1 MITASHEAPSRASFI
16 LASQG
21 DNIKISTIGSRA
33 WLIEAPGDFDL
44 PAQRRI
50 WSLAVALR
58 ARNDIESLIPGVTN
72 LLVLFRQ
79 TPADYDATFALLVAA
94 WEQAQAVHP
103 QGKLIEIPV
112 IYGGQYATDLDAVCQ
127 HTGLS
132 PREVIHRHSEGCYT
146 VFSLGSAP
154 GFGYLHGLD
163 PSLATPRKKVP
174 SLNMLKGTVTIGG
187 AQTGISALTGP
198 NGWNAIGFAELT
210 LFDPQAENPALM
222 APGDSVRFLPERI
235 EL

>member
-58 ARNDIESLIPGVTN
+58 ARDDIESLIPGVTN

-112 IYGGQYATDLDAVCQ
+112 IYGGEHATDLDAVCQ

-132 PREVIHRHSEGCYT
+132 PREVIRRHSEGCYT
-146 VFSLGSAP
+146 VISLGSAP

>member
-1 MITASHEAPSRASFI
+1 MITASHEAPFRASFI

-58 ARNDIESLIPGVTN
+58 ARDDIESLIPGVTN

-112 IYGGQYATDLDAVCQ
+112 IYGGEHATDLDAVCQ

-132 PREVIHRHSEGCYT
+132 PREVIRRHSEGCYT

>member
-58 ARNDIESLIPGVTN
+58 ARDDIESLIPGVTN

-112 IYGGQYATDLDAVCQ
+112 IYGGEHATDLDAV
-127 HTGLS
+127 
-132 PREVIHRHSEGCYT
+132 
-146 VFSLGSAP
+146 
-154 GFGYLHGLD
+154 
-163 PSLATPRKKVP
+163 
-174 SLNMLKGTVTIGG
+174 
-187 AQTGISALTGP
+187 
-198 NGWNAIGFAELT
+198 
-210 LFDPQAENPALM
+210 
-222 APGDSVRFLPERI
+222 
-235 EL
+235 

>member
-112 IYGGQYATDLDAVCQ
+112 IYGGQYATDLDAVCR

>member
-58 ARNDIESLIPGVTN
+58 ARDDIESLIPGVTN